1 MADLSRLNE
10 KQKEAVLSTEGPL
23 LILAGAGSGK
33 TGTVI
38 HRIAHLIDDCGVSP
52 FNILAITFTNKAA
65 GEMRD
70 RVDAMIGTNAA
81 GIWVSTFHAMCARIL
96 RRHAEYLGF
105 TRNFT
110 IYDTDDQKTLM
121 RQLIREKNLDTKL
134 FRERGVLAVISAA
147 KNNRKTADDFY
158 KESVGDY
165 RNMQIAELFRM
176 YQEAML
182 KNDAM
187 DFDDL
192 LNYAIDLLSGF
203 PEVLNYYQERFRYIM
218 VDEYQDTNT
227 AQFELVRLLAG
238 KYRNLCVVGDD
249 DQSIYAF
256 RGANIENILGFEK
269 EYPGAKVIRL
279 EQNYRSTGNILD
291 VANALIR
298 NNHGRKPKSLW
309 TERQGGA
316 KVHYDRYQ
324 SAKEE
329 AFRTVREIEKL
340 RDRGADL
347 NEIAVLYRTN
357 AQSRVLEESFIRENV
372 PYHLIGGVNFY
383 QRAEIKD
390 MIAYL
395 KTVES
400 ARDDIAVR
408 RIINVPKRAIGK
420 TTVDRITAWAGER
433 DLGFFEACTQAD
445 RIPGLGSAAAK
456 KVIGFTALIGE
467 LRKAPDDG
475 IAGLMRRILEE
486 TGYIAE
492 LKATQTIEDQ
502 TRIENLEEFVSKAA
516 DYEEKSGGEETSLAE
531 FLEEISLVADIDSLD
546 DGSGRVALMTL
557 HSSKGLEFD
566 YVFLTG
572 LEAGLFPSFR
582 SVNDIEN
589 NGLEEERRLC
599 YVGIT
604 RAKKELF
611 LSSARERM
619 VNGETMR
626 QGRSQF
632 LDEIPADLLDDRT
645 PEEDMP
651 RRGFAF
657 GGSIDGDDS
666 GGEFGYRGF
675 SGRSAG
681 GYGTDPYRG
690 GGRGYGG
697 SGSGSGYGSDSYHGM
712 SERYRKTHG
721 GAGAPGFGK
730 QFPSYDEE
738 TARFRKSV
746 LGSGGAKGGAKK
758 TLPDYEVGD
767 LVRHAKFGDGKV
779 LVITEDKR
787 DYMVTVDFED
797 FGIKKMLAGFAKLEK
812 I

>member
-52 FNILAITFTNKAA
+52 FSILAITFTNKAA

-121 RQLIREKNLDTKL
+121 RQLIREKNLDTKM

-176 YQEAML
+176 YQEALL

-456 KVIGFTALIGE
+456 KVIGFTGLIGE

-475 IAGLMRRILEE
+475 IAGLMRRILDE

-502 TRIENLEEFVSKAA
+502 TRIENLEEFISKAA

-666 GGEFGYRGF
+666 GGDFGYRGF
-675 SGRSAG
+675 SGRGAG
-681 GYGTDPYRG
+681 AGT
-690 GGRGYGG
+690 
-697 SGSGSGYGSDSYHGM
+697 GYGSDSYHGM
-712 SERYRKTHG
+712 SERYRKAHG
-721 GAGAPGFGK
+721 GAGGPGFGK

-746 LGSGGAKGGAKK
+746 LGGGGAKSGAKK
-758 TLPDYEVGD
+758 TLPDYGVGD

>member
-1 MADLSRLNE
+1 
-10 KQKEAVLSTEGPL
+10 
-23 LILAGAGSGK
+23 
-33 TGTVI
+33 
-38 HRIAHLIDDCGVSP
+38 
-52 FNILAITFTNKAA
+52 
-65 GEMRD
+65 
-70 RVDAMIGTNAA
+70 
-81 GIWVSTFHAMCARIL
+81 
-96 RRHAEYLGF
+96 
-105 TRNFT
+105 
-110 IYDTDDQKTLM
+110 
-121 RQLIREKNLDTKL
+121 
-134 FRERGVLAVISAA
+134 
-147 KNNRKTADDFY
+147 
-158 KESVGDY
+158 ESVGDY

-456 KVIGFTALIGE
+456 KVIGFTGLIAE

-475 IAGLMRRILEE
+475 IAGLMRRILDE

-502 TRIENLEEFVSKAA
+502 TRIENLEEFISKAA

-721 GAGAPGFGK
+721 GAGGPGFGK

-746 LGSGGAKGGAKK
+746 LGGGGAKSGAKK
-758 TLPDYEVGD
+758 TLP
-767 LVRHAKFGDGKV
+767 
-779 LVITEDKR
+779 
-787 DYMVTVDFED
+787 
-797 FGIKKMLAGFAKLEK
+797 
-812 I
+812 

>member
-1 MADLSRLNE
+1 MADFSHLND

-52 FNILAITFTNKAA
+52 FHILAITFTNKAA

-70 RVDAMIGTNAA
+70 RVDELIGTNAA

-96 RRHAEYLGF
+96 RQNADLLGF

-110 IYDTDDQKTLM
+110 IYDADDQRTLM
-121 RQLIREKNLDTKL
+121 RQLIREKNLDTKM

-147 KNNRKTADDFY
+147 KNNRKDADQFY

-176 YQEAML
+176 YQEALL

-192 LNYAIDLLSGF
+192 LNYAIALLDGF
-203 PEVLNYYQERFRYIM
+203 PDVLDYYQNRFRYIM

-238 KYRNLCVVGDD
+238 KYKNLCVVGDD

-256 RGANIENILGFEK
+256 RGANIENILGFER
-269 EYPGAKVIRL
+269 EFPGAKVIRL
-279 EQNYRSTGNILD
+279 EQNYRSTENILN
-291 VANALIR
+291 VANAVIK
-298 NNHGRKPKSLW
+298 NNHGRKDKALW
-309 TERQGGA
+309 TERKGGA
-316 KVHYDRYQ
+316 KVHFDRYQ
-324 SAKEE
+324 SAKQE
-329 AFRTVREIEKL
+329 AFKVVREIEKL
-340 RDRGADL
+340 RDKGADL

-357 AQSRVLEESFIRENV
+357 AQSRVLEEQFLYENV

-420 TTVDRITAWAGER
+420 TTVDRITAWAGEQG
-433 DLGFFEACTQAD
+433 LGFFEACRQAD
-445 RIPGLGSAAAK
+445 RISGLGAAAAK
-456 KVIGFTALIGE
+456 KVVGFTELIE
-467 LRKAPDDG
+467 KMRKESDG
-475 IAGLMRRILEE
+475 SIAGLLRKIMDE
-486 TGYIAE
+486 TGYVAE
-492 LKATQTIEDQ
+492 LQATKTIEDQ

-516 DYEEKSGGEETSLAE
+516 DYEEKSGDEETSLAS
-531 FLEEISLVADIDSLD
+531 FLEEISLVADVDSLED
-546 DGSGRVALMTL
+546 ESGRVALMTL
-557 HSSKGLEFD
+557 HSSKGLEFE

-572 LEAGLFPSFR
+572 MEEGLFPSFR

-611 LSSARERM
+611 LSAAKERM

-626 QGRSQF
+626 QGRSRF
-632 LDEIPADLLDDRT
+632 LDEIPDELLDDRSQ
-645 PEEDMP
+645 EDEFAP
-651 RRGFAF
+651 RKGFAF

-675 SGRSAG
+675 SGRGYPG
-681 GYGTDPYRG
+681 GYGAG
-690 GGRGYGG
+690 GG
-697 SGSGSGYGSDSYHGM
+697 SGFGSDSYQGS
-712 SERYRKTHG
+712 SERYRKAHG
-721 GAGAPGFGK
+721 GSGGPGFGK
-730 QFPSYDEE
+730 DFSSSYDEG
-738 TARFRKSV
+738 AAKFRKTM
-746 LGSGGAKGGAKK
+746 LGSGAAKGSAKK
-758 TLPDYEVGD
+758 TLPDYQVGD
-767 LVRHAKFGDGKV
+767 FVRHQKFGDGKV
-779 LVITEDKR
+779 LAIADGPK
-787 DYMVTVDFED
+787 DYMVTVDFEEH
-797 FGIKKMLAGFAKLEK
+797 GIKKMLAGFAKLEK

>member
-456 KVIGFTALIGE
+456 KVIGFTGLIAE

-475 IAGLMRRILEE
+475 IAGLMRRILDE

-531 FLEEISLVADIDSLD
+531 FLEEISLVADIVSLG
-546 DGSGRVALMTL
+546 DGRGRVAL
-557 HSSKGLEFD
+557 
-566 YVFLTG
+566 
-572 LEAGLFPSFR
+572 
-582 SVNDIEN
+582 
-589 NGLEEERRLC
+589 
-599 YVGIT
+599 
-604 RAKKELF
+604 
-611 LSSARERM
+611 
-619 VNGETMR
+619 
-626 QGRSQF
+626 
-632 LDEIPADLLDDRT
+632 
-645 PEEDMP
+645 
-651 RRGFAF
+651 
-657 GGSIDGDDS
+657 
-666 GGEFGYRGF
+666 
-675 SGRSAG
+675 
-681 GYGTDPYRG
+681 
-690 GGRGYGG
+690 
-697 SGSGSGYGSDSYHGM
+697 
-712 SERYRKTHG
+712 
-721 GAGAPGFGK
+721 
-730 QFPSYDEE
+730 
-738 TARFRKSV
+738 
-746 LGSGGAKGGAKK
+746 
-758 TLPDYEVGD
+758 
-767 LVRHAKFGDGKV
+767 
-779 LVITEDKR
+779 
-787 DYMVTVDFED
+787 
-797 FGIKKMLAGFAKLEK
+797 
-812 I
+812 